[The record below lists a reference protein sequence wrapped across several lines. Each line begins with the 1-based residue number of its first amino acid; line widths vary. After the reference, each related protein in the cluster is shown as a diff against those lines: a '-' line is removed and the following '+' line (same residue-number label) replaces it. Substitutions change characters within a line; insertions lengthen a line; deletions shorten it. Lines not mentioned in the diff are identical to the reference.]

1 MQPRANEPP
10 ADANMVLKFTYGVN
24 AWKHW
29 VMIKNQQLEQ
39 EFITRG
45 RG

>member
-1 MQPRANEPP
+1 MVQVQPQGPP

-29 VMIKNQQLEQ
+29 VIQKNQDLEKQ
-39 EFITRG
+39 AFVNR
-45 RG
+45 R